1 MANLYFRYSTM
12 NAGKSAHLIQAA
24 FNYLEQDMNPLV
36 GKSSTD
42 TRVLHKDP
50 NVDPWMQVKPVGHI
64 ESRGGTT
71 IACELFSPKE
81 DLYLWVLDHTAVVVD
96 CVLIDEAQFLTPE
109 QVDQLCKVVDQLN
122 IPVLCYGLR
131 TDFQGKL
138 FPGSA
143 ALLAHA
149 EKLTEIKTLCHCGSK
164 ATHVVRVDANGD
176 VLCDGAQVVI
186 GNDNYISVCR
196 KHFNAAIRGVY
207 KPCPL
212 KKIK

>member
-24 FNYLEQDMNPLV
+24 FNYLEQNMVPLV

-42 TRVLHKDP
+42 TRVLHK
-50 NVDPWMQVKPVGHI
+50 KPDEFLTLGQI

-71 IACELFSPKE
+71 IVCELFSPEE
-81 DLYLWVLDHTAVVVD
+81 DLYLWVLDHGVDLVD
-96 CVLIDEAQFLTPE
+96 CVLIDEAQFLTPG
-109 QVDQLCKVVDQLN
+109 QVEQLCRVVDLLE

-164 ATHVVRVDANGD
+164 ATHVVRVDENGV
-176 VLCDGAQVVI
+176 VLRDGAQVVI

-196 KHFNAAIRGVY
+196 KHFNAAFRGAY